1 MKKIICIAA
10 TGVIL
15 ITCVCVN
22 AVATAQSAPA
32 QAAVE
37 EQPNKYV
44 IKSEG
49 GRLVGLGSA
58 CPYYERSYL
67 DSTCDTYYGEA
78 LAIVEAGSGDQVTL
92 TAGDGKHEAVTVV
105 KIVL

>member
-1 MKKIICIAA
+1 MKKIICIAV

-49 GRLVGLGSA
+49 GRLVVYRFGQDKPFLSTETFAANLPKSDADRLRQGVEVEG
-58 CPYYERSYL
+58 ER
-67 DSTCDTYYGEA
+67 A
-78 LAIVEAGSGDQVTL
+78 LRKTL
-92 TAGDGKHEAVTVV
+92 EDYCS
-105 KIVL
+105 